1 MSGRLV
7 EVELAWLLAE
17 FGILFGLL
25 EQLIEFTV
33 QHLALILFGV
43 ERFAEDLFAPSAL
56 AFEFGDSG
64 GQILDGRGL
73 DRLFVG
79 NHRTQGGV
87 DFQFGLAAGAGN
99 CKEFA
104 GHVHII
110 YDSNA

>member
-1 MSGRLV
+1 
-7 EVELAWLLAE
+7 
-17 FGILFGLL
+17 
-25 EQLIEFTV
+25 
-33 QHLALILFGV
+33 
-43 ERFAEDLFAPSAL
+43 
-56 AFEFGDSG
+56 
-64 GQILDGRGL
+64 
-73 DRLFVG
+73 VG